1 MPERSR
7 SFPERYHRSGFGVAE
22 VSLMILRRT
31 IAYSLFSIMDHLV
44 WLMIQLLPG
53 TVLLMLIKRRPWQRL
68 QFRFSQSSQE
78 VWFGRFCWLLAQ
90 RSRQVG
96 RGSTCLSRSLS
107 GRLLLDLIGVNNQL
121 HLGMCKS
128 LDGRKVPHAWLTSGE
143 RLLTPGI
150 SLGAGIHLTD
160 L

>member
-1 MPERSR
+1 MR
-7 SFPERYHRSGFGVAE
+7 
-22 VSLMILRRT
+22 LRRT
-31 IAYSLFSIMDHLV
+31 IAYSLFCLMDHLV

-53 TVLLMLIKRRPWQRL
+53 PALLTLIERRPWLRL
-68 QFRFSQSSQE
+68 QFRLSRARQE
-78 VWFGRFCWLLAQ
+78 VWFGRVHWLLAQ

-96 RGSTCLSRSLS
+96 RGSTCLSCSLS

-121 HLGMCKS
+121 HLGMCKL
-128 LDGRKVPHAWLTSGE
+128 LDDRKVPHAWLSSGE

-150 SLGAGIHLTD
+150 SPGVGVYLTG

>member
-1 MPERSR
+1 MT
-7 SFPERYHRSGFGVAE
+7 
-22 VSLMILRRT
+22 LRRT
-31 IAYSLFSIMDHLV
+31 IAYSLFCSMDHLV
-44 WLMIQLLPG
+44 WLMIQLLPDL
-53 TVLLMLIKRRPWQRL
+53 VLLTLIERRPWRRF
-68 QFRFSQSSQE
+68 QFRLSRARKE
-78 VWFGRFCWLLAQ
+78 VWFGRFSWLLTQ

-107 GRLLLDLIGVNNQL
+107 GRLLLDLIGINNQL
-121 HLGMCKS
+121 HLGMCKF

-150 SLGAGIHLTD
+150 SPGVGVYLTG